1 MRIIFILNKLDIGGP
16 QKIVAFLANK
26 LVENEHEVIIIT
38 YSNAQPTVE
47 LNKKIRWI
55 SLNYD
60 SKRNLKLGFIRRF
73 NQIPLLIK
81 IRKNILSEKPDVLC
95 PFTVNI
101 LRAVLIATVGEKI
114 PIVSSERGNPLIYT
128 DSFFK
133 KARKSYSKCK
143 TIVCQ
148 TQKVADYYDL
158 PNIKVI
164 PNPAINRLNCD
175 GVDVVDL
182 LGDTFITVGRL
193 GEEKGHYFL
202 VECFLEVLKTR
213 DCRLL
218 IFGSGEEEERIY
230 NLIEKS
236 KTNNHIVLMGEDSY
250 VFCKYKKATAF
261 ILPSFTEGMPNAL
274 IEAMMVGLPCISTD
288 CSSGGPRYLLKDGNA
303 GFLVPVNDKNAM
315 VNSIIRLL
323 DDKAAARTIGHRGM
337 LSVSE
342 LEPNIIYKKWEQVFL
357 NAI

>member
-16 QKIVAFLANK
+16 QKIVAFLADK
-26 LVENEHEVIIIT
+26 LADNEHEVIIIT

-60 SKRNLKLGFIRRF
+60 AKRNLKFGFIRRF

-81 IRKNILSEKPDVLC
+81 IRKNILSEKPDILC

-114 PIVSSERGNPLIYT
+114 PIVSSERGNPFIYT

-143 TIVCQ
+143 TVVCQ
-148 TQKVADYYDL
+148 TQKVAEYFDL

-175 GVDVVDL
+175 GVDVVPS
-182 LGDTFITVGRL
+182 LGNTFITVGRL
-193 GEEKGHYFL
+193 EEEKGHYFL

-218 IFGSGEEEERIY
+218 IFGSGGEEERIR
-230 NLIEKS
+230 NLIK
-236 KTNNHIVLMGEDSY
+236 KNKANNHIVLMGEDSY
-250 VFCKYKKATAF
+250 VFCKYQKAVAF

-288 CSSGGPRYLLKDGNA
+288 CSSGGPRYLLRDGEA
-303 GFLVPVNDKNAM
+303 GILVPVNDKGGMINA
-315 VNSIIRLL
+315 IIRLL
-323 DDKAAARTIGHRGM
+323 DNKDTAKNMGHRGL
-337 LSVSE
+337 LSVKE
-342 LEPNIIYKKWEQVFL
+342 LEPNGIYKLWEEVFI